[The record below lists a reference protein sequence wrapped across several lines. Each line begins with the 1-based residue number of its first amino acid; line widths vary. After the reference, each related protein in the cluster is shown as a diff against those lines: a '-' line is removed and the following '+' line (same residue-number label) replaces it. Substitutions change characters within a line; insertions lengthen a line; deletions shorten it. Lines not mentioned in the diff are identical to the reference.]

1 MKYQCECR
9 TFEVHKTTMK
19 IINGEVIKPETYCE
33 ECKTYGKYIK
43 EHEGYGGIIK
53 KPNGT
58 IAKRTDLHM

>member
-1 MKYQCECR
+1 MKYQCECK
-9 TFEVHKTTMK
+9 TFEVHKTTVK
-19 IINGEVIKPETYCE
+19 VVNGEVVKPETYCVD
-33 ECKTYGKYIK
+33 CKTYGKYIK

>member
-1 MKYQCECR
+1 
-9 TFEVHKTTMK
+9 MK
-19 IINGEVIKPETYCE
+19 IVNGEVIKPETYCE

-43 EHEGYGGIIK
+43 EHKGYGGIIK

>member
-19 IINGEVIKPETYCE
+19 IVNGEVIKPETYCE
-33 ECKTYGKYIK
+33 ECNTYGKYIK
-43 EHEGYGGIIK
+43 EHKGYGGIIK